1 VSWPGSV
8 VESHSWGGALVMIA
22 KNGTSTLVARVN
34 VPFLAIIQGAGRASE
49 QDRRFGF
56 KNRAERG

>member
-1 VSWPGSV
+1 
-8 VESHSWGGALVMIA
+8 MIA
-22 KNGTSTLVARVN
+22 KNGTLTLATRVN
-34 VPFLAIIQGAGRASE
+34 VPVLAIMAGVPRTAGLASG

>member
-1 VSWPGSV
+1 
-8 VESHSWGGALVMIA
+8 MIA

-34 VPFLAIIQGAGRASE
+34 VPFLAIMAGVPRAAGLGSG

-56 KNRAERG
+56 KSRAERG

>member
-1 VSWPGSV
+1 
-8 VESHSWGGALVMIA
+8 MIA

-34 VPFLAIIQGAGRASE
+34 VPFLAIMAAVPRTAGLALG

-56 KNRAERG
+56 KYRAERG

>member
-1 VSWPGSV
+1 
-8 VESHSWGGALVMIA
+8 MIA
-22 KNGTSTLVARVN
+22 RNGTLTLVARVN
-34 VPFLAIIQGAGRASE
+34 VPFLAIMTAVLRTAGLVSG

>member
-1 VSWPGSV
+1 
-8 VESHSWGGALVMIA
+8 MIA
-22 KNGTSTLVARVN
+22 KNGTSTLVARAN
-34 VPFLAIIQGAGRASE
+34 VPYLAIMTRMPRTAGLASA